1 MKFLN
6 TPHIIFLNI
15 FLSQVF
21 LPSLVAQDGLFAPKK
36 NVPILKAP
44 QPKNLKEA
52 KELFVKNYG
61 DIASATSKSCLD
73 QAIVLEKAI
82 KAFIRKPSIETHR
95 LAKISWINARFPYLQ
110 GEVFR
115 IEQLMKTENAKIA
128 SRINGWPVV
137 PEFIDYTKAN
147 ALSGIIQNSQKYPS
161 ISKDTIMKLNRVDD
175 SDQITLGYHVI
186 EFLLWGEDNNAS
198 GSGGRNFKDYDE
210 SYNKFA
216 ERRSQFLMVCTE
228 LLIND
233 LGNEVSEWKKGDK
246 NNRLGLLQAMP
257 SDDAVAIIL
266 KRISQVS
273 SSISSSQIDSL
284 FVEGSNFREQST
296 YSDATHFDF
305 LHSVAGISNLFAG
318 AYVGLDGKLKVLG
331 LGLIGLAEQI
341 ASIEPD
347 DLRSTMNNS
356 MRSAQNFK
364 GPFDALSS
372 KDKSDQLYLDT
383 KNSVTELSETLKLLT
398 STVNNIEKSLK

>member
-1 MKFLN
+1 
-6 TPHIIFLNI
+6 
-15 FLSQVF
+15 
-21 LPSLVAQDGLFAPKK
+21 
-36 NVPILKAP
+36 
-44 QPKNLKEA
+44 
-52 KELFVKNYG
+52 
-61 DIASATSKSCLD
+61 
-73 QAIVLEKAI
+73 
-82 KAFIRKPSIETHR
+82 
-95 LAKISWINARFPYLQ
+95 
-110 GEVFR
+110 
-115 IEQLMKTENAKIA
+115 
-128 SRINGWPVV
+128 
-137 PEFIDYTKAN
+137 
-147 ALSGIIQNSQKYPS
+147 
-161 ISKDTIMKLNRVDD
+161 
-175 SDQITLGYHVI
+175 
-186 EFLLWGEDNNAS
+186 
-198 GSGGRNFKDYDE
+198 
-210 SYNKFA
+210 
-216 ERRSQFLMVCTE
+216 MVCTE